1 MIRPE
6 KIVSGGQSGT
16 DRAGLD
22 FARSAG
28 IPHGGWCPLGRRS
41 EDGQIPPEYSLTE
54 TLSPHY
60 RDRTTRNIQDSDAT
74 IVFIDGSL
82 GKESGSALTLQ
93 LCRMNRRP
101 NLLIN
106 LSLDSV
112 EDSAKLV
119 QGFARDRQIKIL
131 NIAGSRASISPSIGA
146 KVVEVLKLAFSE
158 TPPEIA

>member
-1 MIRPE
+1 MTRPT
-6 KIVSGGQSGT
+6 KIISGGQTGA

-22 FARSAG
+22 AALALG
-28 IPHGGWCPLGRRS
+28 VLHGGWCPLGRRS
-41 EDGQIPPEYSLTE
+41 EGGKIPPKYHLKE

-60 RDRTTRNIQDSDAT
+60 RDRTTRNVQDSCGT

-93 LCRMNRRP
+93 LCRMHDRP

-106 LSLDSV
+106 FSLDSI

-119 QGFARDRQIKIL
+119 QEFVVEHQIKIL
-131 NIAGSRASISPSIGA
+131 NIAGSRASISPGIGQ
-146 KVVEVLKLAFSE
+146 KVVDVLTKAFSE
-158 TPPEIA
+158 AA